1 MKRLT
6 PSEFQKSKIINQ
18 KSKMNIALIQ
28 MNPTVGALDTNTDRI
43 ISSAWEAFNEGARLI
58 VFPELTVSGYP
69 PEDLILKDH
78 FCADCEAQFQRLK
91 EELPP
96 DAYVVVGS
104 PIARNGKKYN
114 AAMVFH
120 SSEAVGEY
128 CKMLLPNYGVFD
140 EHRVFKAGTE
150 PFVFDIAGQRA
161 AIHICE
167 DSWEPDGAAVASLEG
182 RGIDLLIN
190 LSASPYYRNKLNDRI
205 DVLAQTAQKL
215 GTTLLYCNL
224 VGGQDE
230 LVFDGASMVFAPDGS
245 RLARAKQFQE
255 DILYFSVPK
264 ASSLPRTAGLPR
276 PPGVAFVP
284 KASLRVQPASESR
297 QDAGDTTPRKEAPL
311 PELEEVY
318 EALKLG
324 LKDYVEKIGFE
335 RVVVALSG
343 GIDSAIVLA
352 IAVDALGKDRVAAV
366 TMPSQYSSSGTLND
380 AVEMA
385 AILGVELQTI
395 PIKGLYDGFETELS
409 RIWGADKT
417 PGIAEENLQARIRG
431 NLIMALSN
439 EYGWLVLTTGNK
451 SEMAMGYCTLYGD
464 MNGGYALIKDVPKTL
479 VFDLC
484 HWRNEQSEAPVIPP
498 SIIERPPSAELR
510 PDQKDSDSLPPYEV
524 LDPIL
529 EDYVENDMGID
540 GLIAKGYDEA
550 IVRRVVHAVELSE
563 YKRRQSP
570 PGVKITP
577 KSFDRDR
584 RMPIVNRYRN

>member
-1 MKRLT
+1 MEKQYAIRNTQYAVAMKA
-6 PSEFQKSKIINQ
+6 
-18 KSKMNIALIQ
+18 ALIQ
-28 MNPTVGALDTNTDRI
+28 MNPTVGALEANTDQI
-43 ISSAWEAFNEGARLI
+43 ISKAREAFDEGARLI
-58 VFPELTVSGYP
+58 VFPELSVSGYP

-78 FCADCEAQFQRLK
+78 FCADCEAQLKRLEK
-91 EELPP
+91 ELPP
-96 DAYVVVGS
+96 EAFVIVGS
-104 PIARNGKKYN
+104 PVSRDGGKYN
-114 AAMVFH
+114 AALVFH
-120 SSEAVGEY
+120 ASETVGEY
-128 CKMLLPNYGVFD
+128 RKMLLPNYGVFD
-140 EHRVFKAGTE
+140 EYRLFAAGTK
-150 PFVFDIAGQRA
+150 PFVFDIDGQRA

-167 DSWEPDGAAVASLEG
+167 DSWEPDGAAVAALEG
-182 RGIDLLIN
+182 QGIDLLVN
-190 LSASPYYRNKLNDRI
+190 LSASPYHRGKLGGRI
-205 DVLAQTAQKL
+205 DVLEQTARKL
-215 GTTLLYCNL
+215 NAPLLYCNL

-245 RLARAKQFQE
+245 RLARAKQFEE
-255 DILYFSVPK
+255 DILYY
-264 ASSLPRTAGLPR
+264 AGQAR
-276 PPGVAFVP
+276 M
-284 KASLRVQPASESR
+284 PAH
-297 QDAGDTTPRKEAPL
+297 PRKEVPL
-311 PELEEVY
+311 GELEEVY

-324 LKDYVEKIGFE
+324 LKDYVEKIGFK

-352 IAVDALGKDRVAAV
+352 IAVDALGSDRVATV
-366 TMPSQYSSSGTLND
+366 TMPSQYSSSETLAD
-380 AVEMA
+380 AIEMA
-385 AILGVELQTI
+385 DILGVELHTI
-395 PIKGLYDGFETELS
+395 PIKNLYDRFETELS
-409 RIWGADKT
+409 EVWGADKE
-417 PGIAEENLQARIRG
+417 PGLAEENLQARIRG

-484 HWRNEQSEAPVIPP
+484 RWRNEQGETPIIPP

-510 PDQKDSDSLPPYEV
+510 PDQKDTDSLPPYEV
-524 LDPIL
+524 LDPVL

-540 GLIAKGYDEA
+540 GLVAKGYAEV
-550 IVRRVVHAVELSE
+550 IVCRVVHAVELSE

>member
-1 MKRLT
+1 M
-6 PSEFQKSKIINQ
+6 I
-18 KSKMNIALIQ
+18 IALIQ
-28 MNPTVGALDTNTDRI
+28 MNPTVGALDANTDRI

-167 DSWEPDGAAVASLEG
+167 DSWKPDGAAVASLEG

-255 DILYFSVPK
+255 DILYFDGQTGKSAPHVEQ
-264 ASSLPRTAGLPR
+264 
-276 PPGVAFVP
+276 AF
-284 KASLRVQPASESR
+284 QPAH
-297 QDAGDTTPRKEAPL
+297 PRKEPPL
-311 PELEEVY
+311 PELEEVH